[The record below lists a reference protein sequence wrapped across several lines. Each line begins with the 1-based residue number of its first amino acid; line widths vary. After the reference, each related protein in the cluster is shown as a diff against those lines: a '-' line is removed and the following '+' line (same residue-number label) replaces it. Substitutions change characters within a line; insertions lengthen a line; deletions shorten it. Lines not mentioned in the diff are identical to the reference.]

1 MILALMVLEELR
13 SVQKTQGAIV
23 DHDNIA
29 VTFNNDEIA
38 YESARSGVA
47 LHDQSHWNR
56 IEVSDQNRLDFLHN
70 QSTNG
75 FKLLKPGETCDTT
88 FLTSTART
96 IDLATALILDNT
108 VQLLISPG
116 MAPKLI
122 TFLDRFIFFSDRVKL
137 TDITATTTTFC
148 LIGPT
153 AATALQSIGILAPES
168 GYINAEIG
176 NTPVQIIAG
185 CGLGIPGYR
194 LVMAVENAAIVWKI
208 LSEIAV
214 ILGDRTYQRLR
225 IEQGRPMP
233 GFELTDDY
241 NPLDAGLW
249 NTISFNKGCYIGQ
262 ETIARLDTY
271 NGVKLNLW
279 GMKLSS
285 SVALGSVVYSDDTKV
300 GTITSTYE
308 FEDGSAI
315 AIGYIRVKAG
325 GAGLVIT
332 VESQTTMLEDLAF
345 QVRHKAE

>member
-1 MILALMVLEELR
+1 MILEELR
-13 SVQKTQGAIV
+13 SIQKTQGAIV
-23 DHDNIA
+23 DDNIV
-29 VTFNNDEIA
+29 VTFNNDEIT

-56 IEVSDQNRLDFLHN
+56 VEVSDQHRLDFLHN

-96 IDLATALILDNT
+96 IDLATALILENS

-116 MAPKLI
+116 MAPKLMA
-122 TFLDRFIFFSDRVKL
+122 FLDRFIFFSDRVKL
-137 TDITATTTTFC
+137 TDITETTTTFS

-153 AATALQSIGILAPES
+153 SATALQSIGILAPES
-168 GYINAEIG
+168 GYINAEIS
-176 NTPVQIIAG
+176 NIPVQIVAG
-185 CGLGIPGYR
+185 SGLAIPGYR
-194 LVMAVENAAIVWKI
+194 LIMSAENATIVWKT
-208 LSEIAV
+208 LSEIA
-214 ILGDRTYQRLR
+214 ISLGDRTYQRLR

-262 ETIARLDTY
+262 ETIARLDAY

-279 GMKLSS
+279 RMKLPG
-285 SVALGSVVYSDDTKV
+285 SVPLGSVIYADDTKV
-300 GTITSTYE
+300 GTITSIYE

-325 GAGLVIT
+325 GAGLLVTI
-332 VESQTTMLEDLAF
+332 ESQTTTLEELSF
-345 QVRHKAE
+345 QVRHKVE

>member
-1 MILALMVLEELR
+1 MVLEELR

-23 DHDNIA
+23 DQGI
-29 VTFNNDEIA
+29 VMTFNNDEIA
-38 YESARSGVA
+38 YEASRSGVA

-56 IEVSDQNRLDFLHN
+56 IEVSDQHRLDFLHN

-96 IDLATALILDNT
+96 IDLATALILDTT

-122 TFLDRFIFFSDRVKL
+122 AFLDRFIFFSDRVKL
-137 TDITATTTTFC
+137 TDISSTTTTFS

-153 AATALQSIGILAPES
+153 SLAALQSIGIPAPES
-168 GYINAEIG
+168 GYINTEIA
-176 NTPVQIIAG
+176 NTPVQIVAG
-185 CGLGIPGYR
+185 SGLGIPGYR
-194 LVMAVENAAIVWKI
+194 LVMAVENAAIVWKA

-214 ILGDRTYQRLR
+214 VLGDRTYQRLR

-279 GMKLSS
+279 RMKLSCP
-285 SVALGSVVYSDDTKV
+285 VALGSVVYSDDTKI
-300 GTITSTYE
+300 GTITSIHE
-308 FEDGSAI
+308 FEDGTAI
-315 AIGYIRVKAG
+315 AIGYIRVKSG
-325 GAGLVIT
+325 GAGLVVM
-332 VESQTTMLEDLAF
+332 VESQTTTLEDLAF
-345 QVRHKAE
+345 QSRSKVE

>member
-1 MILALMVLEELR
+1 MILEELR
-13 SVQKTQGAIV
+13 SIQKTQGAIV
-23 DHDNIA
+23 DDNIV
-29 VTFNNDEIA
+29 VTFNNDEIT

-56 IEVSDQNRLDFLHN
+56 VEVSDQHRLDFLHN

-96 IDLATALILDNT
+96 IDLATALILEDS

-116 MAPKLI
+116 MAPKLMA
-122 TFLDRFIFFSDRVKL
+122 FLDRFIFFSDRVKL
-137 TDITATTTTFC
+137 TDITETTTTFS

-153 AATALQSIGILAPES
+153 SATALQSIGILAPES
-168 GYINAEIG
+168 GYINAEIS
-176 NTPVQIIAG
+176 NIPVQIVAG
-185 CGLGIPGYR
+185 SGLAIPGYR
-194 LVMAVENAAIVWKI
+194 LIMSAENAAIVWKT

-214 ILGDRTYQRLR
+214 SLGDRTYQRLR

-262 ETIARLDTY
+262 ETIARLDAY

-279 GMKLSS
+279 RMKLPG
-285 SVALGSVVYSDDTKV
+285 SVPLGSVIYADDTKV
-300 GTITSTYE
+300 GTITSIYE

-325 GAGLVIT
+325 GAGLLVTI
-332 VESQTTMLEDLAF
+332 ESQTTTLEELSF
-345 QVRHKAE
+345 QVRHKVE

>member
-1 MILALMVLEELR
+1 MILEELR
-13 SVQKTQGAIV
+13 SIQKNQGAIV
-23 DHDNIA
+23 EDNII

-38 YESARSGVA
+38 YEAARSGVA
-47 LHDQSHWNR
+47 LQDQSHWNR
-56 IEVSDQNRLDFLHN
+56 IEVSDQHRLDFLHN

-137 TDITATTTTFC
+137 TDITKTTTTFS

-153 AATALQSIGILAPES
+153 SATTLQSIGILAPES
-168 GYINAEIG
+168 GYISAEIL
-176 NTPVQIIAG
+176 NIPVQIVAG
-185 CGLGIPGYR
+185 SGLSIPGYR
-194 LVMAVENAAIVWKI
+194 IVMAAENAAIVWKT
-208 LSEIAV
+208 LSEMV
-214 ILGDRTYQRLR
+214 IVLGDRTYQRLR
-225 IEQGRPMP
+225 IEQGRPLP
-233 GFELTDDY
+233 GFELTEDY

-271 NGVKLNLW
+271 KGVKLNLW
-279 GMKLSS
+279 RMKLSCP
-285 SVALGSVVYSDDTKV
+285 VPLGSVIYSDDTKV
-300 GTITSTYE
+300 GTITSIYE

-315 AIGYIRVKAG
+315 ALGYIRVKAG
-325 GAGLVIT
+325 GAGLLVT
-332 VESQTTMLEDLAF
+332 VESQTTILEELPF
-345 QVRHKAE
+345 QARHKVE

>member
-1 MILALMVLEELR
+1 MVLEELR
-13 SVQKTQGAIV
+13 SVQKKQGAIV
-23 DHDNIA
+23 DQDIVA
-29 VTFNNDEIA
+29 TFNNDKIA
-38 YESARSGVA
+38 YEAARSGVA

-56 IEVSDQNRLDFLHN
+56 IEVSDQHRLDFLHN

-96 IDLATALILDNT
+96 IDLATALILDTT
-108 VQLLISPG
+108 VQLLVSPG

-122 TFLDRFIFFSDRVKL
+122 AFLDRFIFFSDRVKL
-137 TDITATTTTFC
+137 TDISSTTTTFS

-153 AATALQSIGILAPES
+153 SITALQSIGILAPES
-168 GYINAEIG
+168 GYISAEIA
-176 NTPVQIIAG
+176 NTPVQIVAG
-185 CGLGIPGYR
+185 SGLGIPGYR
-194 LVMAVENAAIVWKI
+194 LVMAVENAAIVWKT
-208 LSEIAV
+208 LSQIAV
-214 ILGDRTYQRLR
+214 VLGDRTYQRLR

-279 GMKLSS
+279 RMKLSS
-285 SVALGSVVYSDDTKV
+285 PVALGSIVYSDDTKI
-300 GTITSTYE
+300 GTITSIHE
-308 FEDGSAI
+308 FEDGTAI
-315 AIGYIRVKAG
+315 AIGYIRVKSG
-325 GAGLVIT
+325 GAGLVVT

-345 QVRHKAE
+345 QSRSKVE

>member
-1 MILALMVLEELR
+1 MVLEELR
-13 SVQKTQGAIV
+13 SVQKTQSAIV
-23 DHDNIA
+23 DQD
-29 VTFNNDEIA
+29 VVMTFNNNQIA
-38 YESARSGVA
+38 YEAARSGVA
-47 LHDQSHWNR
+47 LYDQSHWNR
-56 IEVSDQNRLDFLHN
+56 IEVSDQHRLDFLHN

-137 TDITATTTTFC
+137 TDISSTTTTFS

-153 AATALQSIGILAPES
+153 SITALQSIGILAPES
-168 GYINAEIG
+168 GYINAEIA
-176 NTPVQIIAG
+176 NTPVQIVTG
-185 CGLGIPGYR
+185 TGLSIPGYR
-194 LVMAVENAAIVWKI
+194 LVMAVENAAIVWKT

-214 ILGDRTYQRLR
+214 VMGDRTYQRLR

-279 GMKLSS
+279 RMKLASP
-285 SVALGSVVYSDDTKV
+285 VALGSVVYLDDTKI
-300 GTITSTYE
+300 GTITSTHE
-308 FEDGSAI
+308 FEDGTAI
-315 AIGYIRVKAG
+315 AIGYIRVKSG
-325 GAGLVIT
+325 GAGLVVT

-345 QVRHKAE
+345 QSRSKVE